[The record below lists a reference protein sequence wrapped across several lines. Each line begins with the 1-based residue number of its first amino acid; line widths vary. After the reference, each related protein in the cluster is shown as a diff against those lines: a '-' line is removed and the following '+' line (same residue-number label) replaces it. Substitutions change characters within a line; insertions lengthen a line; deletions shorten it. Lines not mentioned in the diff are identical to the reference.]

1 MNKFLRTV
9 SVLAVAVGLSACNA
23 HTSGFNNQTG
33 GTIVGG
39 ITGAVVGNQF
49 GKGTGKTAAT
59 ALGAVIGAVTGSS
72 VGRSMDRP
80 AGQTVIIREP
90 RQHGRHYHGRVK
102 SGSCSQYYDRGERA
116 ACLRGVQRRIEAE
129 QRKREREAF
138 DRARGCPSNWNR
150 DECFYWDNHPHAQNI
165 RPPRR

>member
-59 ALGAVIGAVTGSS
+59 ALGAVIGAMTGNS
-72 VGRSMDRP
+72 VGAHMDRP

-90 RQHGRHYHGRVK
+90 RRHNHYERPVRTGR
-102 SGSCSQYYDRGERA
+102 CSQYYDRGTRA
-116 ACLRGVQRRIEAE
+116 ACLRGLAD
-129 QRKREREAF
+129 RKRAQQEEREREAYK
-138 DRARGCPSNWNR
+138 RARREHCTKLYGCRSR
-150 DECFYWDNHPHAQNI
+150 
-165 RPPRR
+165 

>member
-59 ALGAVIGAVTGSS
+59 ELGAVIGAMTGNS
-72 VGRSMDRP
+72 VGAHMDRP
-80 AGQTVIIREP
+80 AGQTVIIREAP
-90 RQHGRHYHGRVK
+90 VQHGRHYHGRVR

-116 ACLRGVQRRIEAE
+116 ACLRGVAD
-129 QRKREREAF
+129 RKRAQQEEREREAYK
-138 DRARGCPSNWNR
+138 RARREHCTKLYGCRSR
-150 DECFYWDNHPHAQNI
+150 
-165 RPPRR
+165 

>member
-23 HTSGFNNQTG
+23 HTGGMSNQTG

-49 GKGTGKTAAT
+49 GKGSGKSAAT

-80 AGQTVIIREP
+80 AGQTVIIQKP
-90 RQHGRHYHGRVK
+90 HQHGRHSHGNVRT
-102 SGSCSQYYDRGERA
+102 SHCNQYYDRGTRA
-116 ACLRGVQRRIEAE
+116 ACIRGVHERLRNE
-129 QRKREREAF
+129 QKLREKEAF
-138 DRARGCPSNWNR
+138 QRGRGCPER
-150 DECFYWDNHPHAQNI
+150 II
-165 RPPRR
+165 RQYGPDRCNYYHN